1 MKRKILFLATVFT
14 VIALSVLLCSCKGG
28 SEGLE
33 FVEMEDGTYGVKCG
47 EATDTEIVIP
57 KKHNGEKVTAIL
69 SSAFI
74 NKKNITSIEIPKT
87 VIKMEKG
94 AFYGCD
100 NLKSVYYGGRVGDW
114 NKIEFAH
121 STANPM
127 SEGERFF
134 AKKNEITELKI
145 EDAEKIN
152 AYAFFGFEGITRVEL
167 DNTVKEIC
175 ENAFA
180 GCESLS
186 ELVLPSSLESIGKQ
200 AFANCNKLKDVI
212 IPASTFKIDTLAFYN
227 TELKTLTFE
236 NSEKWYF
243 TKKEED
249 KSGTNL
255 DLSDVEKNAKM
266 ISKAE
271 TGFWKRKIPVVQ

>member
-1 MKRKILFLATVFT
+1 MKRKILFLAATLFVA
-14 VIALSVLLCSCKGG
+14 ILCMLLCSCQKG
-28 SEGLE
+28 SDGLE
-33 FVEMEDGTYGVKCG
+33 FVELEDGTYGVKCG

-57 KKHNGEKVTAIL
+57 KKHNGEKVTTIL
-69 SSAFI
+69 TSAFL
-74 NKKNITSIEIPKT
+74 NKKDITSIEIPKT

-100 NLKSVYYGGRVGDW
+100 KLESVYYGGRVGDW

-121 STANPM
+121 STATPM
-127 SEGERFF
+127 SEAKNFF
-134 AKKNEITELKI
+134 AKKKEITELKI

-152 AYAFFGFEGITRVEL
+152 AYAFFGFGGVTKVEL
-167 DNTVKEIC
+167 GSTVTEIG

-180 GCESLS
+180 GCKSLS
-186 ELVLPSSLESIGKQ
+186 ELVLPSSLEKIGKQ
-200 AFANCNKLKDVI
+200 AFANCDKLKDVT
-212 IPASTFKIDTLAFYN
+212 IPASTLQIDTLAFYN

-236 NSEKWYF
+236 NAEKWYF
-243 TKKEED
+243 TKKEEE

-271 TGFWKRKIPVVQ
+271 TGFWKRKIPYVQ